1 MFDAAAT
8 QRLLDNL
15 GNLTAEEMANTIALL
30 DEIDARKRK
39 ILCQNDLLAFIAA
52 VDPAY
57 KFGAHL
63 KRLGGL
69 LMHIDEGT
77 KDRLAVSMAPRFG
90 KSQMISIYFPAWY
103 IGRHPDHKVIMASHT
118 ADLAVDMARKVRNL
132 MQTQEYKSIFP
143 GVAIA
148 ADAKAAGKWN
158 TTKGGEVFAAGVG
171 GALAGRGGHLCV
183 VDDPL
188 SEQDLKAGNTSS
200 LDVTYEWFRAGL
212 RTRLMPGGRIC
223 VLHCLTGGTLVRLA
237 SGEDK
242 PIRDVRPGDMVVSYK
257 DSKYTAAKVIGWSN
271 QGLDRVYTVALKSG
285 NIIRGNWKHPLL
297 VSFHGEEK
305 WVTLK
310 NLTPGMQLV
319 STKVAQTRRIPRP
332 FEGCAKAATTKSGKK
347 RRPLG
352 GCSFESSIRSISVLL
367 KGALTLPRLQQNPAR
382 ASSATAWSGITK
394 STLTPQGVLSGT
406 TGNGRVKFV
415 LQKAVAALCR
425 PKVFAVS
432 VGVKPTTTRAR
443 PKARTTAQLNGVTRI
458 SKCNTE
464 SPGQLT
470 TGCLQSKEGSVRYAG
485 SLRMT
490 ETLPLSG
497 KCGGSPWITAMLPER
512 FVRYCVT
519 PAISWLKN
527 ATRQIY
533 YGRQL
538 RILSATFDEV
548 VSVTI
553 GGDEEV
559 FDIQVEGTESFLA
572 NGVVSHNTRWHA
584 RDLIGRLVKDAAMNP
599 DADQYEVF
607 EFPAILD
614 TPNPVADPTALDF
627 DPEAPATIQKSLW
640 PEQWSLESLLRT
652 KASMPAWQWNAQ
664 YMQTPTAQEAAV
676 IKRDDIRWWPDKE
689 PPKVDFTVQGWDT
702 ALTTKERSDYS
713 VCQTWGVWTTDEG
726 VTNVILLNRVK
737 GKYEFP
743 ELKKVAFEQAKE
755 WQPDSLIIETKASGQ
770 PLVDELR
777 RSGVFVQEYSPGK
790 GQDKLARMNAI
801 SDMYASHQ
809 VWFPE
814 TRWATEVV
822 EELVA
827 FPSGEHDDECDA
839 MTLCLMRIRKG
850 GLLKLASDHEDPE
863 RPFAFSQKRAY
874 Y

>member
-1 MFDAAAT
+1 V
-8 QRLLDNL
+8 
-15 GNLTAEEMANTIALL
+15 
-30 DEIDARKRK
+30 
-39 ILCQNDLLAFIAA
+39 A
-52 VDPAY
+52 V
-57 KFGAHL
+57 
-63 KRLGGL
+63 
-69 LMHIDEGT
+69 
-77 KDRLAVSMAPRFG
+77 
-90 KSQMISIYFPAWY
+90 
-103 IGRHPDHKVIMASHT
+103 HKVIDWVTSSFLGYCTVRSVQPTPVMELLYDITVEPSHEF
-118 ADLAVDMARKVRNL
+118 VV
-132 MQTQEYKSIFP
+132 KSSQNWLRTHNCI
-143 GVAIA
+143 
-148 ADAKAAGKWN
+148 
-158 TTKGGEVFAAGVG
+158 
-171 GALAGRGGHLCV
+171 

-212 RTRLMPGGRIC
+212 RTRLMPGGRLVI
-223 VLHCLTGGTLVRLA
+223 LH
-237 SGEDK
+237 
-242 PIRDVRPGDMVVSYK
+242 
-257 DSKYTAAKVIGWSN
+257 
-271 QGLDRVYTVALKSG
+271 
-285 NIIRGNWKHPLL
+285 
-297 VSFHGEEK
+297 
-305 WVTLK
+305 
-310 NLTPGMQLV
+310 
-319 STKVAQTRRIPRP
+319 
-332 FEGCAKAATTKSGKK
+332 
-347 RRPLG
+347 
-352 GCSFESSIRSISVLL
+352 
-367 KGALTLPRLQQNPAR
+367 
-382 ASSATAWSGITK
+382 
-394 STLTPQGVLSGT
+394 
-406 TGNGRVKFV
+406 
-415 LQKAVAALCR
+415 
-425 PKVFAVS
+425 
-432 VGVKPTTTRAR
+432 
-443 PKARTTAQLNGVTRI
+443 
-458 SKCNTE
+458 
-464 SPGQLT
+464 
-470 TGCLQSKEGSVRYAG
+470 
-485 SLRMT
+485 
-490 ETLPLSG
+490 
-497 KCGGSPWITAMLPER
+497 
-512 FVRYCVT
+512 
-519 PAISWLKN
+519 
-527 ATRQIY
+527 
-533 YGRQL
+533 
-538 RILSATFDEV
+538 
-548 VSVTI
+548 
-553 GGDEEV
+553 
-559 FDIQVEGTESFLA
+559 
-572 NGVVSHNTRWHA
+572 TRWHA

-863 RPFAFSQKRAY
+863 HPFAFSQKRAY